1 MSSISMI
8 LKTYRK
14 QKSMTQQ
21 EVADAAGINL
31 RHYQMFE
38 SGTRDLLNA
47 SFRVAYAVCKA
58 LDVPIELMDNNLAQV
73 FTDLAIQ
80 ESECKH
86 LHLPFSLDRLSENT
100 ETPIREPAE

>member
-1 MSSISMI
+1 MI
-8 LKTYRK
+8 LKAARK
-14 QKSMTQQ
+14 SKGMTQQ
-21 EVADAAGINL
+21 TVADAAGIHM

-58 LDVPIELMDNNLAQV
+58 LDVPIELMDDNLAQV

-86 LHLPFSLDRLSENT
+86 LHLPFLLDRPNESVVQK
-100 ETPIREPAE
+100 